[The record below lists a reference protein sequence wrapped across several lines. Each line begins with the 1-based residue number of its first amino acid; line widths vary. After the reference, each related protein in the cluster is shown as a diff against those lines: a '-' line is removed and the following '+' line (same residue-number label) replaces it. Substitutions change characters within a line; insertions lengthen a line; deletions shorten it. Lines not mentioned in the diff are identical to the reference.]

1 MKLLN
6 DVDDAV
12 NEMLDGYVAAYGDL
26 VRRVP
31 GRGIVLRHDP
41 KEEGR
46 VALVIGNGSGHEP
59 IAVGWVG
66 HGMLDANAVGPIFA
80 APPPDLIAEAIARAD
95 RGAGTLLL
103 VSHHEGDRI
112 TSEMAAELARIDGH
126 DVRTLLM
133 YDDVASAPKGREEE
147 RRGGPG
153 TAFVYKVVGARA
165 EEGAS
170 LDELAELG
178 SRVRDATRTL
188 SVAGPA
194 GTSPITGR
202 PMYELPE
209 GEVFLGMGVHGEPG
223 VHRMRADRVDAIVN
237 AVLDELLADGPFAPG
252 DEVLAFLNGSGG
264 TSLMELLV
272 AYRAVDRRLSFEGIV
287 AHRPLVGSYVTTQET
302 KGFSVSLCRSDPE
315 LRRLWD
321 APTAVPYFHR

>member
-12 NEMLDGYVAAYGDL
+12 TEMLDGYVAAYGDH
-26 VRRVP
+26 VRTVP
-31 GRGIVLRHDP
+31 GRGIVLRREP
-41 KEEGR
+41 KHEGR

-112 TSEMAAELARIDGH
+112 TGEMAAELARIDGH
-126 DVRTLLM
+126 AVRTLLM
-133 YDDVASAPKGREEE
+133 YDDVASAPKGHEEE

-153 TAFVYKVVGARA
+153 TTFVYKVVGARA

-178 SRVRDATRTL
+178 ARVRDATRTL

-223 VHRMRADRVDAIVN
+223 VRRMRADRVDAIVD
-237 AVLDELLADGPFAPG
+237 AVLDELLADGPFASG
-252 DEVLAFLNGSGG
+252 DQVLAFLNGSGG

-272 AYRAVDRRLSFEGIV
+272 AYRAVDRRLSDEGI
-287 AHRPLVGSYVTTQET
+287 AAYRPLVGSYVTTQET
-302 KGFSVSLCRSDPE
+302 KGFSISLCRSDHE
-315 LRRLWD
+315 IRRLWD